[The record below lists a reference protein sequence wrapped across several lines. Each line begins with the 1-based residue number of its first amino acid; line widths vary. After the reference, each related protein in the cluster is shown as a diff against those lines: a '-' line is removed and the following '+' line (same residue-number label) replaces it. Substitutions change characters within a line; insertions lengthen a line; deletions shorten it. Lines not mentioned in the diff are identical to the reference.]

1 MASASDTLCIGW
13 LGGWFKQLRGDQ
25 IDIILCVN
33 LCVKKFPKLTK
44 TWKIYKNVEIKFHA
58 VSICYCN
65 LRRLGNSKVLSLTP
79 SAQVRI
85 LVPQPKNPRG
95 LHRMAQPFSFFMTR
109 CTMRFDTC
117 PRFALFYRVSRLN
130 APVPNK
136 PTPVLNIEAKR
147 DGSLYPITTNK
158 PSPCNVTD

>member
-1 MASASDTLCIGW
+1 
-13 LGGWFKQLRGDQ
+13 
-25 IDIILCVN
+25 
-33 LCVKKFPKLTK
+33 
-44 TWKIYKNVEIKFHA
+44 
-58 VSICYCN
+58 
-65 LRRLGNSKVLSLTP
+65 
-79 SAQVRI
+79 
-85 LVPQPKNPRG
+85 
-95 LHRMAQPFSFFMTR
+95 MAQPFSFFMTR

-147 DGSLYPITTNK
+147 DDSLNPITTNK